1 MKENGEFGY
10 SRIDSAAARF
20 SRQQAGDETP
30 HPRDEAWAEAEL
42 PHKTGC
48 YTRPM
53 PFPMKQAASPQLPP
67 VAKTIVITVLVWA
80 AISALGALQTYS
92 DNLRVGIDSHYPA
105 LLVTWFIEYAVPL
118 IVLSAGLSLVLASW
132 PALIARPRNVFALFV
147 GLVLVF
153 QPAQWIYMAWLRG
166 YLHIASLEDARLLL
180 MKMLLVGWFSTT
192 GTFAAILAIHY
203 WREARE
209 RELAWQRSQNDM
221 LNLRLAL
228 EQQRMLALR
237 AQFEPHF
244 LFNALS
250 AISALVRDGDRTLAL
265 GGIGRL
271 SDLLRYALSASV
283 RNSATVAAELQFVRD
298 YLDLQRLRYG
308 ARLQVQIDGD
318 GALLHEVECPP
329 LLLQPLIENALRHDL
344 DCRPGSAASDIRLNF
359 AEEGEVLAIRVDN
372 PVSAQASPNPGAG
385 LGLANTRERLKLM
398 HPTASL
404 TTSLHE
410 GRFVAE
416 VRLPLDRA

>member
-1 MKENGEFGY
+1 MKEDGGVEY
-10 SRIDSAAARF
+10 SRIDSAAARVT
-20 SRQQAGDETP
+20 RQQGGDETP
-30 HPRDEAWAEAEL
+30 HPRDEACGRTGL
-42 PHKTGC
+42 PRETGC
-48 YTRPM
+48 YT
-53 PFPMKQAASPQLPP
+53 FPMSSPTKQASFPKRPP
-67 VAKTIVITVLVWA
+67 VPKTVVMAVLVWG

-118 IVLSAGLSLVLASW
+118 IVLSAGLSLVLARW

-166 YLHIASLEDARLLL
+166 YLHIGSLEDARLLL

-283 RNSATVAAELQFVRD
+283 RNTVTVAAELQFVRD

-308 ARLQVQIDGD
+308 ERLQLQIEGD
-318 GALLHEVECPP
+318 GTLLHEVACPP

-344 DCRPGSAASDIRLNF
+344 DCRPGNAASDIRLDF
-359 AEEGEVLAIRVDN
+359 VQEGEVLAIRVDN

-404 TTSLHE
+404 STSLRD

-416 VRLPLDRA
+416 VRLPLERE

>member
-1 MKENGEFGY
+1 MTQL
-10 SRIDSAAARF
+10 SIQRAPSAGRTVVTA
-20 SRQQAGDETP
+20 
-30 HPRDEAWAEAEL
+30 
-42 PHKTGC
+42 
-48 YTRPM
+48 
-53 PFPMKQAASPQLPP
+53 
-67 VAKTIVITVLVWA
+67 VLVWA

-92 DNLRVGIDSHYPA
+92 DNLRVGVDSHYPA
-105 LLVTWFIEYAVPL
+105 LLVTWFIEYALPL
-118 IVLSAGLSLVLASW
+118 MVLSAGLSLILARW
-132 PALIARPRNVFALFV
+132 PGLIARPRNVFALFV
-147 GLVLVF
+147 GLVFVF
-153 QPAQWIYMAWLRG
+153 QPAQWTYMAWLRG

-180 MKMLLVGWFSTT
+180 LKMLLVGWFSTT

-203 WREARE
+203 WRQARE
-209 RELAWQRSQNDM
+209 RELAWQRSQTDM

-244 LFNALS
+244 LFNALN
-250 AISALVRDGDRTLAL
+250 AISALVRDGDRLLAL

-283 RNSATVAAELQFVRD
+283 RNTVTVAAELQFVRD

-308 ARLQVQIDGD
+308 DRLQVRIDGD
-318 GALLHEVECPP
+318 GEMLHEVECPP

-344 DCRPGSAASDIRLNF
+344 DCHQGPSDIRLGF
-359 AEEGEVLAIRVDN
+359 AHDDEVLAIRVTN

-398 HPTASL
+398 YPTASL
-404 TTSLHE
+404 ATCLE
-410 GRFVAE
+410 DGRFVAE
-416 VRLPLDRA
+416 VRLPLERD